1 MKIYRPSLRL
11 GETETLEEKIDF
23 SHVDFKN
30 NQIKE
35 IKNCIAKARVTDY
48 GEIIRVEIHI
58 DALLVAICSYSLED
72 VDLGIKVDESFN
84 FSNEEDGSSY
94 YEPEEIIDL
103 DPYILSLILSEV
115 PIKIVKKGKQ
125 LPEGGEG
132 YRVLSERD
140 YQKEK
145 LNKKESS
152 FDVLD
157 QIDLD
162 EQ

>member
-58 DALLVAICSYSLED
+58 DALLVAICSYSLEYM
-72 VDLGIKVDESFN
+72 DLS
-84 FSNEEDGSSY
+84 
-94 YEPEEIIDL
+94 
-103 DPYILSLILSEV
+103 
-115 PIKIVKKGKQ
+115 
-125 LPEGGEG
+125 
-132 YRVLSERD
+132 R
-140 YQKEK
+140 
-145 LNKKESS
+145 
-152 FDVLD
+152 
-157 QIDLD
+157 
-162 EQ
+162 